1 MSARSPGE
9 TWRRLCDL
17 RVRLRDRCEEPL
29 PLDVLGREISLSG
42 SRFLRRF
49 RSVFGI
55 TPHAVQSEARLVR
68 ACTLLRQSTLPVTE
82 VCLEVGYRSLGSFSA
97 AFSRRIGCSPRAFRA
112 RANGPQ
118 GPASPHDCFAR
129 MG

>member
-1 MSARSPGE
+1 MTRRSREG

-29 PLDVLGREISLSG
+29 PLGTLGGEIGISG

-49 RSVFGI
+49 RAVFGA
-55 TPHAVQSEARLVR
+55 TPHALQSEARMAR
-68 ACTLLRQSTLPVTE
+68 ARALLRGSALPVTE
-82 VCLEVGYRSLGSFSA
+82 ICFEVGYRSLGSFSA
-97 AFSRRIGCSPRAFRA
+97 AFSRRVGCSPRAFRA
-112 RANGPQ
+112 HAGDGERPD
-118 GPASPHDCFAR
+118 SPHDCFAR

>member
-1 MSARSPGE
+1 MSSRSPAE

-29 PLDVLGREISLSG
+29 PLGALGGEVGLSG

-49 RSVFGI
+49 RAVFGA
-55 TPHAVQSEARLVR
+55 TPHALQSEARLAR
-68 ACTLLRQSTLPVTE
+68 ACTLLRESALPVTE
-82 VCLEVGYRSLGSFSA
+82 VCFEVGYRSPGSFSTT
-97 AFSRRIGCSPRAFRA
+97 FSRRMGCSPRAYRA
-112 RANGPQ
+112 RANGRPRLE
-118 GPASPHDCFAR
+118 SPHDCFAR

>member
-1 MSARSPGE
+1 MNARARNE

-29 PLDVLGREISLSG
+29 PLGALGSELGVSG

-49 RSVFGI
+49 RALFGA
-55 TPHAVQSEARLVR
+55 TPHALQSEARMVR
-68 ACTLLRQSTLPVTE
+68 ACVLLRESTLPVTDI
-82 VCLEVGYRSLGSFSA
+82 CFEVGYQSLGSFSA
-97 AFSRRIGCSPRAFRA
+97 TFSRHMGCSPRAFRA
-112 RANGPQ
+112 LAGQ
-118 GPASPHDCFAR
+118 GPDSPHDCFAR

>member
-1 MSARSPGE
+1 MTVRSGSE

-17 RVRLRDRCEEPL
+17 RMRLRDRCEEPQ
-29 PLDVLGREISLSG
+29 PLGALGGEFGLSD

-49 RSVFGI
+49 RAVFGT
-55 TPHAVQSEARLVR
+55 TPHGLQSEARMAR
-68 ACTLLRQSTLPVTE
+68 ACALLRESTLAVTE

-97 AFSRRIGCSPRAFRA
+97 AFSRRMGCSPRAFRA
-112 RANGPQ
+112 RAAGGQ
-118 GPASPHDCFAR
+118 GPDSPHDCFAR